1 MADFFDLDALLAQLI
16 TALGLA
22 LVFGNGFA
30 MYKNARGET
39 PEGFEAQYR
48 PGPSA
53 VPASDWRAHQRL
65 GPRQPVRLNMTH
77 ATIGAV
83 RGCSSMA
90 EHQLPKLNTGVR
102 FPSPALSRPTR
113 FPNDTRL
120 DCNA

>member
-48 PGPSA
+48 PG
-53 VPASDWRAHQRL
+53 RARFL
-65 GPRQPVRLNMTH
+65 L
-77 ATIGAV
+77 A
-83 RGCSSMA
+83 
-90 EHQLPKLNTGVR
+90 TGVLISAWGLVSL
-102 FPSPALSRPTR
+102 FA
-113 FPNDTRL
+113 
-120 DCNA
+120 